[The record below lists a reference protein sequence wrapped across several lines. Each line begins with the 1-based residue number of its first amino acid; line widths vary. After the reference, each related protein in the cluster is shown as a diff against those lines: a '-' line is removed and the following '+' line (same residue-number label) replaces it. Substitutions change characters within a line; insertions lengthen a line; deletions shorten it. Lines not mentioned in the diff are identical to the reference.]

1 MNSCGLLLSG
11 ANTILAEKNRP
22 HEVEDGVLTAREIST
37 LDLRKVDLVVLSA
50 CKTGVGEVREDGVF
64 GLQRGF
70 KKAGVRSLIMSLWDV
85 NDAATQQMMSSFYEG
100 LTQGLSL
107 QGAFSKARR
116 EMRQNGFDDPVSW
129 AAFVILD
136 GMD

>member
-1 MNSCGLLLSG
+1 M
-11 ANTILAEKNRP
+11 
-22 HEVEDGVLTAREIST
+22 
-37 LDLRKVDLVVLSA
+37 
-50 CKTGVGEVREDGVF
+50 REDGVF

-107 QGAFSKARR
+107 HGAFSKARR